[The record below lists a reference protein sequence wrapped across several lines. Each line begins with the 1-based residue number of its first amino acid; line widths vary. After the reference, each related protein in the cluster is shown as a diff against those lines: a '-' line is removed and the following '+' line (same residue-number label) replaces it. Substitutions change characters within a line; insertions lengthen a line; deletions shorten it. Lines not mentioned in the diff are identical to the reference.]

1 MLETTHHWLPIIIT
15 FYVPLSFF
23 ITYSIAVENKHV
35 EPGFPYISYTGT
47 TPPESCVFGQ
57 LLNIGAVL
65 AGVIIYTRY
74 RQSRFHFEKNQN
86 NENCQ
91 NGQNSQNGQNCQN
104 GQNGQNSQNCQ
115 NSQNGQNCQ
124 NSQNGQNGQN
134 SQNCQN
140 GRNCQNGQNGQNCQ
154 NDQNCQNGQNGQNGE
169 NGQNRAR
176 KCLLHLNT
184 AAFITGSL
192 TIFGVSLAGNFQAT
206 NVWEVHLVGAF
217 LAFGVGFVYMILQTI
232 ISCMSVSLNIRGN
245 SLCIRVLR
253 IVLCVAD
260 FVLFI
265 ILGIAA
271 RLSISKGPGPGIS
284 RLHWSSD
291 EPGYAEH
298 LVATISQWLV
308 AFITLIYFAT
318 FYEEF
323 KHFQMTAPQVTPRT
337 PGNSVVPG

>member
-1 MLETTHHWLPIIIT
+1 MPETKHHWLPIKIAV
-15 FYVPLSFF
+15 YVPLSFF

-74 RQSRFHFEKNQN
+74 LQGQFHVES
-86 NENCQ
+86 NEN
-91 NGQNSQNGQNCQN
+91 
-104 GQNGQNSQNCQ
+104 
-115 NSQNGQNCQ
+115 
-124 NSQNGQNGQN
+124 
-134 SQNCQN
+134 
-140 GRNCQNGQNGQNCQ
+140 
-154 NDQNCQNGQNGQNGE
+154 
-169 NGQNRAR
+169 R
-176 KCLLHLNT
+176 KNLKHLNT
-184 AAFITGSL
+184 AAFITGIL
-192 TIFGVSLAGNFQAT
+192 TIFGVSLVGNFQAT
-206 NVWEVHLVGAF
+206 IVWEVHLIGAF

-232 ISCMSVSLNIRGN
+232 FSCMSVSLDRKIEGN
-245 SLCIRVLR
+245 SLCIRVFR
-253 IVLCVAD
+253 IALCVAD